1 LHLGYLTDV
10 QKPVGRFARLRRFF
24 QPPVAG
30 QLGARSPQAVIETAS
45 TDTAALINL
54 STIEGTAVFTSTTS
68 ADQTT
73 VATDTSSISSVT
85 VVILPPVTTTIQPA
99 AQTAVDEGSTVF
111 VTPPPII
118 QQSTLTVTKTVIALV
133 TSADGQQDDAFGGQ
147 VGQEPSSQAA
157 SAGAMVP
164 VGSGAFGGVV
174 GAVYV
179 TQNDGTTYTTTVGGQ
194 TTASASTL
202 GMGAFG
208 GVVGSQAFPTNLVS
222 TASSFSGFGGVVGL
236 VTDSA
241 EEISLATSPGGYRKR
256 DTFATD
262 VSISGTLSNIKI

>member
-1 LHLGYLTDV
+1 VD
-10 QKPVGRFARLRRFF
+10 RFARLRRFF

-30 QLGARSPQAVIETAS
+30 QLGARSPQAVTDTVSA
-45 TDTAALINL
+45 DTAALINL

-73 VATDTSSISSVT
+73 VATDTSSISTVT
-85 VVILPPVTTTIQPA
+85 VVIVPPITTTIQPA

-133 TSADGQQDDAFGGQ
+133 TSAVDGQQDDAFGGQ
-147 VGQEPSSQAA
+147 MGQEPSSQAA

-202 GMGAFG
+202 GVGAFG